1 MVQTILE
8 LGFNWVGCSI
18 DKAVYNKQEVPIL
31 LLVKY
36 NQAMR
41 VRSGNF
47 IIKKEQL
54 QKLISRAFAERMLV
68 SYVYLKAAVFPNFF

>member
-8 LGFNWVGCSI
+8 LGFNWVRCSI

-47 IIKKEQL
+47 IIKKKTITETHL
-54 QKLISRAFAERMLV
+54 
-68 SYVYLKAAVFPNFF
+68 